1 LPKELAGEAGQFL
14 ADGMTVE
21 VESYEGRYLR
31 VELPETVTL
40 EISETEPTVKGQTA
54 TSSFKPATLENGI
67 RVMVPPFVG
76 AGEKV
81 VVNTADGTYVR
92 RAEE

>member
-1 LPKELAGEAGQFL
+1 
-14 ADGMTVE
+14 MTVE

-31 VELPETVTL
+31 VELPETVIL

-54 TSSFKPATLENGI
+54 ASSFKPAILENGV

-76 AGEKV
+76 TGEKI
-81 VVNTADGTYVR
+81 VVNTTDGTYVR
-92 RAEE
+92 RAED